1 MLLKERKQGFYFCL
15 CPTRIEFNKCSKQNI
30 TANLGSYSGIG
41 GRIGQQMLAWVAI
54 FMLSWI
60 HRNLGVL
67 LLPSALCFKSVQCF
81 AKLVRHLGLNVHV
94 MFICQVTALFQVE
107 RVVYSSMLPNFTKIG
122 ENYCVLNIPVA
133 KIKGMHFLSSN
144 IQSKALFNWQSM
156 NGFSAGCV
164 IARHGIDWQDW
175 RALN

>member
-107 RVVYSSMLPNFTKIG
+107 RVVYSSMLQILRKLEKTTAFWTFQ
-122 ENYCVLNIPVA
+122 L
-133 KIKGMHFLSSN
+133 
-144 IQSKALFNWQSM
+144 QRSKVCISCHQIFNPRLYS
-156 NGFSAGCV
+156 
-164 IARHGIDWQDW
+164 IDSLWMAF
-175 RALN
+175 RLGV